1 MQNGT
6 SSKLGQFKF
15 HFVLKFLLFW
25 NHNIWCITMKYLVIT
40 TDYLNI
46 VNL

>member
-15 HFVLKFLLFW
+15 HFVLKFLFW

-40 TDYLNI
+40 TDYLSI